1 MLGDIY
7 LCASMVNEASFDE
20 RLAAAS
26 AAGYQ
31 GIGLR
36 PAHVKEDRAA
46 GRTDADL
53 RARLDEHGLEVIE
66 VGFAA
71 DWWADGE
78 QGARAVTHER
88 GLYELAE
95 AVGARHVLFIT
106 GPADHPA
113 DQPLE
118 LLAEKFAAVC
128 DRAAEHGL
136 RVALECLPWTGVP
149 DLGLGWD
156 LVRQAGRGNGGLV
169 LDTWHLRRGG
179 TTEEMLRAIP
189 PERILTIQLSDGRH
203 EVVGGHLEDTFQR
216 RELPGEGEFDL
227 AGLMRLVESLGVTAP
242 VGAEVLSDRMRAI
255 PVPERARLGLEAT
268 RAVLAAARGGG
279 DVPR

>member
-71 DWWADGE
+71 DWWAGGE

-88 GLYELAE
+88 ALYELAE

-106 GPADHPA
+106 GPAG
-113 DQPLE
+113 QPVE
-118 LLAEKFAAVC
+118 LLAGKFAAVC

-136 RVALECLPWTGVP
+136 KVALECLPWTGVP
-149 DLGLGWD
+149 DLGLGWE

-179 TTEEMLRAIP
+179 TTEEMVRAIP
-189 PERILTIQLSDGRH
+189 PERFLTIQLSDGRH
-203 EVVGGHLEDTFQR
+203 EVVGGHLDDTFQR
-216 RELPGEGEFDL
+216 RELPGEGEFGL
-227 AGLMRLVESLGVTAP
+227 AGLLRLVESLGVTAP
-242 VGAEVLSDRMRAI
+242 VGVEVLSERMRAV
-255 PVPERARLGLEAT
+255 PVPERARLGMDAT
-268 RAVLAAARGGG
+268 RAVLAAARDGGG
-279 DVPR
+279 TAH